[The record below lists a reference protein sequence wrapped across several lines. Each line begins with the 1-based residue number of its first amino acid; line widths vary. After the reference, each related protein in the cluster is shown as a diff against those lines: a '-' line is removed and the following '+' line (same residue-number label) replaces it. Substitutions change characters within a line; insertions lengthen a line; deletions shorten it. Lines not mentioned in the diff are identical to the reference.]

1 LEINNET
8 RLLIYIPDKYLFCG
22 IVLSALHL
30 HLCPVKKLTMKP
42 FKFILIALV
51 AITTLGSCKKDKKDP
66 EPEPIPTPTP
76 TPTPTYTVPTSYT
89 FANASFSTST
99 QRIWMLSELTGY
111 IRTAH
116 TTTAATQPTISAQ
129 KMKDMFMNAAS
140 QFTDAALN
148 SSGLQLKDQCGTS
161 LGFAAMIESEFD
173 GAQPASIASA
183 ANPTVT
189 TASSGTSGKLIGA
202 SSAVLVNA
210 NGYEYK
216 ELAEKGI
223 MGALFY
229 YQAMTIMAN
238 ISTYDNA
245 TITNGS
251 TLQERKWDEAF
262 GYFGVPVTF
271 PTSTVGLKNWG
282 SYCNS
287 VNVAIGSNTMI
298 MNAFLKGRA
307 AISAKDNTARDE
319 AKTAVMTTWEKVAAA
334 KCISYLKSAKNN
346 LSDAARLH
354 HNLSEGYG
362 FVVSFKYNPNKTIND
377 ADIATLLG
385 YFGTN
390 LYNLNSANLDLAIA
404 KLESVFSLNAAL
416 IP

>member
-1 LEINNET
+1 MKELK
-8 RLLIYIPDKYLFCG
+8 LITIAL
-22 IVLSALHL
+22 IVL
-30 HLCPVKKLTMKP
+30 T
-42 FKFILIALV
+42 
-51 AITTLGSCKKDKKDP
+51 AITSCKKDKKDP
-66 EPEPIPTPTP
+66 EPTPVTPTP
-76 TPTPTYTVPTSYT
+76 TTPTYTVPTSYNFT
-89 FANASFSTST
+89 NADFSSST
-99 QRIWMLSELTGY
+99 KRISMLGELAAY
-111 IRTAH
+111 IRSTH
-116 TTTAATQPTISAQ
+116 TTTAATQPTISAS

-148 SSGLQLKDQCGTS
+148 SSGIQLKDQCGTA
-161 LGFAAMIESEFD
+161 LGFAAMIETEFD
-173 GAQPASIASA
+173 GAEPASITAAASA
-183 ANPTVT
+183 TLT
-189 TASSGTSGKLIGA
+189 TASSGVAGKLIGA

-238 ISTYDNA
+238 IGTYDNA
-245 TITNGS
+245 TVTNSS
-251 TLQERKWDEAF
+251 TAQEKKWDEAF

-319 AKTAVMTTWEKVAAA
+319 AKAVVMSTWEKVAAA
-334 KCISYLKSAKNN
+334 KCISYLKGAKNN
-346 LSDAARLH
+346 LTDAARLH

-362 FVVSFKYNPNKTIND
+362 FVVAFKYNPNKTISD
-377 ADIATLLG
+377 ADITTLLG

-390 LYNLNSANLDLAIA
+390 LFNLNSSNLDLAIA
-404 KLESVFSLNAAL
+404 KLETVFGLNAAL